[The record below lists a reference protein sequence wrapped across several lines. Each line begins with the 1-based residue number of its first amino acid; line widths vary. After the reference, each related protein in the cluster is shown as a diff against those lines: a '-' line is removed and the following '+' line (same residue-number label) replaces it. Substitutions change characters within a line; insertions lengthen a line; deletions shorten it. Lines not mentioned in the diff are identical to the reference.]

1 VQVAKLPRV
10 SDDPP
15 STSSTPRILERGL
28 ARGVRL
34 VLEPGEVEPSVVK
47 RFASRS
53 IAGATL
59 DGARARREHRMLSE
73 LFARGVAVPRP
84 LEVRRDGAAW
94 EVRMQWLDGAQSIE
108 RVLDGE
114 GEWPVSPERAARA
127 LGSLLASLHRCG
139 VDHPDLHAGNALVD
153 TSGRAWAIDFHKARR
168 VRALS
173 GKSLLRDLSR
183 AAAGVRESVGPRFRA
198 RFFLAWWRAL
208 EPEQRT
214 QLGIAADRTA
224 RSELARSIESTAR
237 ARRAEV
243 VRRRRARWLR
253 DGTAV
258 RAIAGGALDGFER
271 LDAAHESA
279 SQLDQLARNAGARRQ
294 EVVCD
299 LRDGTRALLVTGRS
313 ARDLRAIWCTAA
325 RLLEHRIAAAQPLCI
340 ALGAR
345 KWAAFELP
353 RGAKPCNGVADLL
366 ARRRSAFELGILC
379 AQLADRGLRPLA
391 GAQHSIWL
399 DERGAPCFALFAD
412 VQFDA
417 RVACGIEPVRT
428 LALAGVAPEDLP
440 HSARAAFAAG
450 ILRGAALGLVE
461 TRRLRNDLRHG

>member
-1 VQVAKLPRV
+1 VGAKLTRV
-10 SDDPP
+10 TDEIPAISH
-15 STSSTPRILERGL
+15 TPRILERGL
-28 ARGVRL
+28 AREVR
-34 VLEPGEVEPSVVK
+34 VVVEPGEIEPSVVK

-53 IAGATL
+53 LAGATL

-108 RVLDGE
+108 RVLDGDV
-114 GEWPVSPERAARA
+114 EWPVAPERAARA
-127 LGSLLASLHRCG
+127 LGDLLASLHRCG

-153 TSGRAWAIDFHKARR
+153 AGGRAWAIDFHKARR

-173 GKSLLRDLSR
+173 GKSLLRDLAR
-183 AAAGVRESVGPRFRA
+183 VAAGVRESVGPRFRA
-198 RFFLAWWRAL
+198 RFFLAWWRAVGP
-208 EPEQRT
+208 EPLA
-214 QLGIAADRTA
+214 QLGVASERGA
-224 RSELARSIESTAR
+224 RNEFARSIETAAR

-271 LDAAHESA
+271 LDAAHASA
-279 SQLDQLARNAGARRQ
+279 SELDQLARDAGARRR
-294 EVVCD
+294 EIAVD
-299 LRDGTRALLVTGRS
+299 LSDGTRALLVSGRG
-313 ARDLRAIWCTAA
+313 ARDLRALWTTAA
-325 RLLEHRIAAAQPLCI
+325 RLCEHKVAAAKPLCI

-345 KWAAFELP
+345 KWVAFELP
-353 RGAKPCNGVADLL
+353 RGARPCTGQADLL
-366 ARRRSAFELGILC
+366 ARRRTAFELGILC
-379 AQLADRGLRPLA
+379 AGLADRGLRPLA

-399 DERGAPCFALFAD
+399 DERGTPCFVMFAD

-440 HSARAAFAAG
+440 RIARAAFAAG
-450 ILRGAALGLVE
+450 ILHGARLGVVE
-461 TRRLRNDLRHG
+461 ARRLRNDLRHG